1 MNFIA
6 HFFFTH
12 QPEQHYYNL
21 GTVLP
26 DLARNFVKGSRIAPH
41 KTVPLQ
47 PEHQQLNEGSAMHYA
62 LDKVFHNS
70 QFFNSSYAHI
80 RELTRQAGFDS
91 SFPKYFFFNHIFLEL
106 MLDRYLIRQ
115 HPQSA
120 TEFYRSLHVIEPQP
134 LKDFLQLHDIVQ
146 GEEFFTKFERFRDVK
161 YLFHYPDNEKMIYSL
176 NRIMMQVGLFGLS
189 AHNQKLLLPV
199 MEQTDEWMQQ
209 QFKVLEN
216 EMNQFRTQSI

>member
-1 MNFIA
+1 MPTSGSLHGKRVLTAVSPGTSFLII
-6 HFFFTH
+6 FFWSSCS
-12 QPEQHYYNL
+12 
-21 GTVLP
+21 TVTSSG
-26 DLARNFVKGSRIAPH
+26 RHPH
-41 KTVPLQ
+41 
-47 PEHQQLNEGSAMHYA
+47 
-62 LDKVFHNS
+62 
-70 QFFNSSYAHI
+70 
-80 RELTRQAGFDS
+80 
-91 SFPKYFFFNHIFLEL
+91 
-106 MLDRYLIRQ
+106 
-115 HPQSA
+115 SA

-134 LKDFLQLHDIVQ
+134 LKDFLQLHDILQ

-209 QFKVLEN
+209 QFHVLEN